1 MHNEVVDKLPDMAWT
16 ASVEGRLESVNQ
28 AWRNYAGRDLDA
40 HDEHA
45 WQALVHPDDLPALRR
60 GWEASRQSGVARDLQ
75 ARLRRHDG
83 VYRRFLLRAR
93 PLTNDRGE
101 PAGWCGQHIDIDDLL
116 PAPPVTVTR
125 ETQELIDSI
134 PALISL
140 MTPAGELECVN
151 RHNREYLGASF
162 DELRRW
168 TSSDT
173 IHPEDLPHALKAWKH
188 SVATG
193 EPYNFQQRVRGAD
206 GIYRWFHVRALP
218 HRDARGQIQRWFV
231 LKVDIDEQKRD
242 QALIA
247 QARESLARA
256 LEEVSVSEDRLRT
269 LIDAVPGFVWRT
281 GPDGSVE
288 FLNQRW
294 FDYTGMTPESA
305 AGVGWM
311 TAVHPDDAPALG
323 VYWQGLLE
331 AGSAGEFEARLR
343 RVDGSYRWFLIR
355 AVPQLD
361 ATGRVLKWY
370 GGNTDIHVRK
380 RAELL
385 LAGEKRLLGL
395 MAGGCALPQVL
406 QTLCELVQ
414 DNLEGSRCAITLV
427 APRHGRVAEA
437 TLRLQAGAAPHL
449 PVALQ
454 GTADGQPVGAQ
465 SSPQA
470 LAVLLGATVQV
481 DDLAGEVR
489 WPEWCRQA
497 REAGIQ
503 ALAATP
509 VVSTAGEVS
518 GILSVCFEQPHAT
531 DENQH
536 ALIAQFTHLA
546 SIAIDRARSEAAL
559 RQSEA
564 FLAKAQRISLTGTFS
579 WRVDNDEI
587 AWSEEIYR
595 LLDLQPGLTPSFA
608 LIFSRIHPDDRSTVE
623 DMLKRQRRDG
633 RDFEHEHRL
642 LLPNGSV
649 RHVHLVAQATREAD
663 GALLYIATAQD
674 VTQRRRAEE
683 TLNRTRAELAHVAR
697 VASLG
702 ALTASIAHEVN
713 QPLAG
718 IITNASTCLRML
730 GAQTP
735 NLEGARETARRT
747 IRDGNRA
754 ADVIKRLRALFTR
767 HEAVSEPV
775 DLNEATREVIAML
788 HNELQRNGVN
798 VLPALPEHLPTVVGD
813 RVQLQQVI
821 VNLILNAIDALGEV
835 HDRPRQLR
843 ISTGHD
849 LDASIFLAVRD
860 NGAGFA
866 AEDAGR
872 LFDAFFS
879 TKQAGMGIGLWVSR
893 SIIEHHAGR
902 VWATTHDGPGSTF
915 IFALPQ
921 ASAQSHAQGTHDQ
934 GAYDQGVYDQ
944 GTHDQPTEN
953 R

>member
-16 ASVEGRLESVNQ
+16 ATVDGRLESVNQ
-28 AWRNYAGRDLDA
+28 AWRTYAGRDLDPHA
-40 HDEHA
+40 EHA
-45 WQALVHPDDLPALRR
+45 WQALVHPSDLSALQH
-60 GWEASRQSGVARDLQ
+60 GWNAIRQSGAAHDLQ

-93 PLTNDRGE
+93 PLSNDLGE
-101 PAGWCGQHIDIDDLL
+101 LAGWCGQNIDIDDLL
-116 PAPPVTVTR
+116 PAPPLAVTR

-140 MTPAGELECVN
+140 MTPDGELECVN
-151 RHNREYLGASF
+151 RHNSDYLGASF

-173 IHPEDLPHALKAWKH
+173 IHPDDLPHALAAWKH
-188 SVATG
+188 SVASG
-193 EPYNFQQRVRGAD
+193 DPYNVQQRVRGAD
-206 GIYRWFHVRALP
+206 GLYRWFHVRALP
-218 HRDARGQIQRWFV
+218 HRDSEGRIQRWFV

-247 QARESLARA
+247 QAQTSLASA
-256 LEEVSVSEDRLRT
+256 LEEVSASEDRLRT

-281 GPDGSVE
+281 DPEGSVE

-294 FDYTGMTPESA
+294 FDYTGMTPEDA

-311 TAVHPDDAPALG
+311 TALHPEDASALG

-343 RVDGSYRWFLIR
+343 RFDGSYRWFLIR

-361 ATGRVLKWY
+361 AAGRVLKWY

-395 MAGGCALPQVL
+395 MASGCALPQVL
-406 QTLCELVQ
+406 ETLCELVEA
-414 DNLEGSRCAITLV
+414 NLDGSRCAITLV
-427 APRHGRVAEA
+427 APRHGRVPET
-437 TLRLQAGAAPHL
+437 TLRLQTGAAPHL
-449 PVALQ
+449 PAPL
-454 GTADGQPVGAQ
+454 GGGADGQPADPLG
-465 SSPQA
+465 SPQA
-470 LAVLLGATVQV
+470 QAALENASLQV
-481 DDLAGEVR
+481 DDLNEETR
-489 WPEWCRQA
+489 WPIWRQQV
-497 REAGIQ
+497 Q
-503 ALAATP
+503 AHGLRALTATP
-509 VVSTAGEVS
+509 VVSSGGEVS
-518 GILSVCFEQPHAT
+518 GILSVYFTQPVAME
-531 DENQH
+531 ENQR

-595 LLDLQPGLTPSFA
+595 LLDLQPGLVPSFE
-608 LIFSRIHPDDRSTVE
+608 LIFSRIHPDDRALVE
-623 DMLKRQRRDG
+623 EIFKRQRRDG

-642 LLPNGSV
+642 LLPGGVV

-674 VTQRRRAEE
+674 VTQRRLAEE

-713 QPLAG
+713 QPLSG

-730 GAQTP
+730 GAPTP

-754 ADVIKRLRALFTR
+754 ADVIKRLRALFAR
-767 HEAVSEPV
+767 HEAVSEQV

-788 HNELQRNGVN
+788 HNELQRHGVT
-798 VLPALPEHLPTVVGD
+798 VLPALHDELPTVSGD

-821 VNLILNAIDALGEV
+821 LNLILNAIDALGDV

-843 ISTGHD
+843 VSTGHD

-866 AEDAGR
+866 PEDAGR

-879 TKQAGMGIGLWVSR
+879 TKRSGMGIGLWVSR

-921 ASAQSHAQGTHDQ
+921 ASALSHAQDTP
-934 GAYDQGVYDQ
+934 
-944 GTHDQPTEN
+944 DQPTEN

>member
-28 AWRNYAGRDLDA
+28 AWRAYAGRNVDTLG
-40 HDEHA
+40 EHA
-45 WQALVHPDDLPALRR
+45 WQALVHPDDLPALQH
-60 GWEASRQSGVARDLQ
+60 GWRVIRQCGVAHDLQ

-93 PLTNDRGE
+93 PLTDELGAC
-101 PAGWCGQHIDIDDLL
+101 AGWCGQNIDIDDLL
-116 PAPPVTVTR
+116 PAAPAAI
-125 ETQELIDSI
+125 TQGTQDLIDSI

-173 IHPEDLPHALKAWKH
+173 IHPDDLPSALEAWTH

-218 HRDARGQIQRWFV
+218 HRDSDGRIQRWFV

-242 QALIA
+242 QVLIA
-247 QARESLARA
+247 QAQQSLARA
-256 LEEVSVSEDRLRT
+256 LGEVSASEDRLRT

-281 GPDGSVE
+281 DPDGSVE

-294 FDYTGMTPESA
+294 FDYTGMTAENA

-311 TAVHPDDAPALG
+311 TALHPDDAPALG

-343 RVDGSYRWFLIR
+343 RFDGSYRWFLIR

-361 ATGRVLKWY
+361 GAGRVLKWY

-380 RAELL
+380 CAELL

-406 QTLCELVQ
+406 QTLCELVEA
-414 DNLEGSRCAITLV
+414 NLEGSRCAVTLV
-427 APRHGRVAEA
+427 APRHGRSPEA

-449 PVALQ
+449 PESLQ
-454 GTADGQPVGAQ
+454 GGVDGQPLGAQ

-470 LAVLLGATVQV
+470 LAVLLGSMVRV

-489 WPEWCRQA
+489 WPEWRQQVQDC
-497 REAGIQ
+497 GLQ
-503 ALAATP
+503 ALAAMP
-509 VVSTAGEVS
+509 VVSTDGEAS
-518 GILSVCFEQPHAT
+518 GILSVYFTQPRAL
-531 DENQH
+531 DENLC
-536 ALIAQFTHLA
+536 ALIGQFTHLA

-595 LLDLQPGLTPSFA
+595 LLDLQPGLTPGFE
-608 LIFSRIHPDDRSTVE
+608 LIFSRIHPDDRATVE
-623 DMLKRQRRDG
+623 AMLRRQRRDG
-633 RDFEHEHRL
+633 CDFEHEHRL
-642 LLPNGSV
+642 LLPSGAV

-674 VTQRRRAEE
+674 VTQRRLAEE
-683 TLNRTRAELAHVAR
+683 TLHRTRAELAHVAR

-730 GAQTP
+730 GAETP

-754 ADVIKRLRALFTR
+754 ADVIKRLRSLFAR
-767 HEAVSEPV
+767 HEAVSEQV

-788 HNELQRNGVN
+788 HNELQRHGVT
-798 VLPALPEHLPTVVGD
+798 VLPALQEGLPAVSGD

-821 VNLILNAIDALGEV
+821 LNLILNAIDALSDV

-866 AEDAGR
+866 PEDAGR

-879 TKQAGMGIGLWVSR
+879 TKQTGMGIGLWVSR
-893 SIIEHHAGR
+893 SIIEHHTGR

-915 IFALPQ
+915 IFALPP
-921 ASAQSHAQGTHDQ
+921 ASPS
-934 GAYDQGVYDQ
+934 
-944 GTHDQPTEN
+944 HDQPMEI

>member
-1 MHNEVVDKLPDMAWT
+1 MHNDVVDKLPDMAWT
-16 ASVEGRLESVNQ
+16 ASAQGRLESVNQ
-28 AWRNYAGRDLDA
+28 AWRIYAGRGLDA
-40 HDEHA
+40 LGEHA
-45 WQALVHPDDLPALRR
+45 WQALVHPDDLSALQQ
-60 GWEASRQSGVARDLQ
+60 GWSVIRESGIPHDLQ

-83 VYRRFLLRAR
+83 TYRRFLLRAR
-93 PLTNDRGE
+93 PLGDNVGE
-101 PAGWCGQHIDIDDLL
+101 PTGWCGQNIDIEDLL
-116 PAPPVTVTR
+116 APPPTSVTR
-125 ETQELIDSI
+125 ETQDLIDSI

-151 RHNREYLGASF
+151 RHNSDYLGASF
-162 DELRRW
+162 EELRHW

-173 IHPEDLPHALKAWKH
+173 IHPDDLPCALAAWKH
-188 SVATG
+188 SVASG
-193 EPYNFQQRVRGAD
+193 DPYNFQQRVRGAD

-218 HRDARGQIQRWFV
+218 HRDNAGRIQRWFV
-231 LKVDIDEQKRD
+231 LKVDIDEQRRD
-242 QALIA
+242 QVLIA
-247 QARESLARA
+247 QAQKSLASA

-281 GPDGSVE
+281 DPDGSVE

-294 FDYTGMTPESA
+294 FDYTGMTPENA
-305 AGVGWM
+305 AGTGWM
-311 TAVHPDDAPALG
+311 TALHPDDAPALG

-343 RVDGSYRWFLIR
+343 RFDGSYRWFLIR

-361 ATGRVLKWY
+361 AAGRVLKWY

-395 MAGGCALPQVL
+395 MAGGCALSQVL
-406 QTLCELVQ
+406 ETLCELVEA
-414 DNLEGSRCAITLV
+414 NLEDSRCAITLV
-427 APRHGRVAEA
+427 APRHGRLPEA

-449 PVALQ
+449 PASLH
-454 GTADGQPVGAQ
+454 GGADGQPVDALN
-465 SSPQA
+465 SPQA
-470 LAVLLGATVQV
+470 RAALDNITLQI
-481 DDLAGEVR
+481 DDLAGETR
-489 WPEWCRQA
+489 WPAWRQRA
-497 REAGIQ
+497 QGCGLH

-509 VVSTAGEVS
+509 VVSTDGDVS
-518 GILSVCFEQPHAT
+518 GILSVYFTRPEAI
-531 DENQH
+531 DDNQR

-546 SIAIDRARSEAAL
+546 SIAIERARSEAAL

-595 LLDLQPGLTPSFA
+595 LLDLAPGLTPSFE
-608 LIFSRIHPDDRSTVE
+608 LIFSRIHPDDRATVE
-623 DMLKRQRRDG
+623 EMLKHQRRAG

-642 LLPNGSV
+642 LLPSGAV
-649 RHVHLVAQATREAD
+649 RHVHLVAQATRVAD

-674 VTQRRRAEE
+674 VTQRRLAEE
-683 TLNRTRAELAHVAR
+683 TLHRTRAELAHVAR

-754 ADVIKRLRALFTR
+754 ADVIKRLRALFAR
-767 HEAVSEPV
+767 HEAVSEEV
-775 DLNEATREVIAML
+775 DLNEAAREVIAML
-788 HNELQRNGVN
+788 HNELQRHGVT
-798 VLPALPEHLPTVVGD
+798 VVPTLQDELPTVSGD

-821 VNLILNAIDALGEV
+821 LNLILNAIDALGEV
-835 HDRPRQLR
+835 QDRPRQLR

-866 AEDAGR
+866 PEDAGR

-879 TKQAGMGIGLWVSR
+879 TKRSGMGIGLWVSR

-902 VWATTHDGPGSTF
+902 IWATTHDGPGSTF

-921 ASAQSHAQGTHDQ
+921 ALSPALSN
-934 GAYDQGVYDQ
+934 
-944 GTHDQPTEN
+944 HDQPTEIC
-953 R
+953 

>member
-1 MHNEVVDKLPDMAWT
+1 MHNEAFDKLPDMAWT
-16 ASVEGRLESVNQ
+16 ANLEGRLESVNQ
-28 AWRNYAGRDLDA
+28 AWRRYAGRDRDT
-40 HDEHA
+40 HGDDI
-45 WQALVHPDDLPALRR
+45 WQTLVHPADLPAVQQ
-60 GWEASRQSGVARDLQ
+60 GWSAIRQSGTPHDLQ

-83 VYRRFLLRAR
+83 IYRRFLLRAR
-93 PLTNDRGE
+93 ALTDDDG
-101 PAGWCGQHIDIDDLL
+101 ALVGWCGQNIDIDDLL
-116 PAPPVTVTR
+116 AAAPAAITQD
-125 ETQELIDSI
+125 TQEIIDSI
-134 PALISL
+134 PGLISL
-140 MTPAGELECVN
+140 MTPDGELECVN
-151 RHNREYLGASF
+151 RHNSDYLGASLE
-162 DELRRW
+162 ELRGW
-168 TSSDT
+168 TGSST
-173 IHPEDLPHALKAWKH
+173 LHPDDLPQALKAWQH
-188 SVATG
+188 SVASG
-193 EPYNFQQRVRGAD
+193 EPYNVQHRVRGAD
-206 GIYRWFHVRALP
+206 GVYRWFHVRALP
-218 HRDARGQIQRWFV
+218 HRDAAGRIQRWFV

-242 QALIA
+242 RALIA
-247 QARESLARA
+247 QARESLALALDEVRA
-256 LEEVSVSEDRLRT
+256 SEDRLRT

-281 GPDGSVE
+281 DPDGSVE

-294 FDYTGMTPESA
+294 FDYTGMSAEGA

-311 TAVHPDDAPALG
+311 SALHPEDAPALG
-323 VYWQGLLE
+323 AYWQGLLD
-331 AGSAGEFEARLR
+331 AGRAGEFEARLR
-343 RVDGSYRWFLIR
+343 RFDGSYRWFLIR

-361 ATGRVLKWY
+361 AAGCVLKWY
-370 GGNTDIHVRK
+370 GGNTDIHERK

-406 QTLCELVQ
+406 ATLCELVEA
-414 DNLEGSRCAITLV
+414 NLEDSRCAITLV
-427 APRHGRVAEA
+427 TPRHGCSPEA

-449 PVALQ
+449 PASLY
-454 GTADGQPVGAQ
+454 GGADGQPVEAQ

-470 LAVLLGATVQV
+470 QAALEKARVQV
-481 DDLAGEVR
+481 NDLDGETR
-489 WPEWCRQA
+489 WPDWRQQA
-497 REAGIQ
+497 RACGLR
-503 ALAATP
+503 ALAAIP
-509 VVSTAGEVS
+509 VVSNQGEVS
-518 GILSVCFEQPHAT
+518 GILSVYFTQPHAP
-531 DENQH
+531 DETQC
-536 ALIAQFTHLA
+536 ALVSQFTHLA

-595 LLDLQPGLTPSFA
+595 LLDLQPGLTPSFE
-608 LIFSRIHPDDRSTVE
+608 LIFSRIHPEDRATVQAL
-623 DMLKRQRRDG
+623 LKRQRRDG
-633 RDFEHEHRL
+633 CDFEHEHRL
-642 LLPNGSV
+642 LLPCGSV

-674 VTQRRRAEE
+674 VTQRRLAEE
-683 TLNRTRAELAHVAR
+683 TLHRTRAELAHVAR

-730 GAQTP
+730 GAPTP

-754 ADVIKRLRALFTR
+754 ADVIKRLRALFAR

-775 DLNEATREVIAML
+775 DLNEAAREVIAML
-788 HNELQRNGVN
+788 HNELQRHGVT
-798 VLPALPEHLPTVVGD
+798 VLPTLQQDLPAVSGD

-821 VNLILNAIDALGEV
+821 LNLILNAIDALGDV

-843 ISTGHD
+843 ISSGLD
-849 LDASIFLAVRD
+849 PDASIFLAVRD

-866 AEDAGR
+866 PADASR

-893 SIIEHHAGR
+893 SIVEHHAGR
-902 VWATTHDGPGSTF
+902 IWATTHDGPGATF
-915 IFALPQ
+915 IFALP
-921 ASAQSHAQGTHDQ
+921 HAQPIL
-934 GAYDQGVYDQ
+934 
-944 GTHDQPTEN
+944 DQPTEI

>member
-16 ASVEGRLESVNQ
+16 ASLDGCLASVNQ
-28 AWRNYAGRDLDA
+28 AWRAYAGRSPDA
-40 HDEHA
+40 LGEHA
-45 WQALVHPDDLPALRR
+45 WQALAHPDDLPALQH
-60 GWEASRQSGVARDLQ
+60 GWSAIRQSGVPQDLQ

-93 PLTNDRGE
+93 PLTDHHGE
-101 PAGWCGQHIDIDDLL
+101 PAGWCGQNIDIEDLL
-116 PAPPVTVTR
+116 PTAVTG

-151 RHNREYLGASF
+151 RHNSDYLGASLE
-162 DELRRW
+162 ELRHW
-168 TSSDT
+168 TTSDT
-173 IHPEDLPHALKAWKH
+173 LHPDDLPHALAAWKH
-188 SVATG
+188 SVASG
-193 EPYNFQQRVRGAD
+193 EPYNIQQRVRGAD
-206 GIYRWFHVRALP
+206 GLYRWFHVRALP
-218 HRDARGQIQRWFV
+218 HRDAQGNIQRWFV

-247 QARESLARA
+247 QAQQSLAHA
-256 LEEVSVSEDRLRT
+256 LEEVRDSEDRLRT

-281 GPDGSVE
+281 DPGGSVE

-294 FDYTGMTPESA
+294 FDYTGMTAESA

-311 TAVHPDDAPALG
+311 SALHPDDAPALG
-323 VYWQGLLE
+323 EYWQGLLA
-331 AGSAGEFEARLR
+331 AGRAGEFEARLR
-343 RVDGSYRWFLIR
+343 RFDGSYRWFLIR

-361 ATGRVLKWY
+361 AAGRVLKWY
-370 GGNTDIHVRK
+370 GGNTDIDVRK

-406 QTLCELVQ
+406 ETLCELVEA
-414 DNLEGSRCAITLV
+414 NLEGSRCAITLV
-427 APRHGRVAEA
+427 APRRGRQAEA
-437 TLRLQAGAAPHL
+437 APRLQAGAAPHL
-449 PVALQ
+449 PAALC
-454 GTADGQPVGAQ
+454 GIVDGQPSEALG
-465 SSPQA
+465 SPQTQ
-470 LAVLLGATVQV
+470 AVLEKATVQI
-481 DDLAGEVR
+481 DHLGHDGR
-489 WPEWCRQA
+489 WPAWRQRA
-497 REAGIQ
+497 LGCGLY

-509 VVSTAGEVS
+509 VISTDGEVS
-518 GILSVCFEQPHAT
+518 GVLSVYFTRPPAT
-531 DENQH
+531 DEAQR

-546 SIAIDRARSEAAL
+546 SIAIERSRSEAAL

-587 AWSEEIYR
+587 ACSEEIYR
-595 LLDLQPGLTPSFA
+595 LLELEPGLTPSFE
-608 LIFSRIHPDDRSTVE
+608 LIFSRVHPDDRATLQALLE
-623 DMLKRQRRDG
+623 RQRVQRG
-633 RDFEHEHRL
+633 DFEHEHRL
-642 LLPNGSV
+642 LLPGAVV

-674 VTQRRRAEE
+674 VTQRRLAEE
-683 TLNRTRAELAHVAR
+683 TLSRTRAELAHVAR

-754 ADVIKRLRALFTR
+754 ADVIKRLRALFAR

-775 DLNEATREVIAML
+775 DLNEAAREVIAML
-788 HNELQRNGVN
+788 HNELQRHGVT
-798 VLPALPEHLPTVVGD
+798 VLPTLTQALPAVDGD

-821 VNLILNAIDALGEV
+821 LNLILNAIDALGEV

-866 AEDAGR
+866 PEDAGR

-902 VWATTHDGPGSTF
+902 IWATTHDGPGATF
-915 IFALPQ
+915 LFALPQ
-921 ASAQSHAQGTHDQ
+921 AGPAHDQ
-934 GAYDQGVYDQ
+934 S
-944 GTHDQPTEN
+944 TEIC
-953 R
+953 

>member
-28 AWRNYAGRDLDA
+28 AWRLYAGRAPDA
-40 HDEHA
+40 LGEHA
-45 WQALVHPDDLPALRR
+45 WQALVHPDDLPALQHA
-60 GWEASRQSGVARDLQ
+60 WSAIRQSGVAHDLQ

-93 PLTNDRGE
+93 PLTNDLDE
-101 PAGWCGQHIDIDDLL
+101 PTGWCGQSIDIEDLL
-116 PAPPVTVTR
+116 PAPPLTVTR
-125 ETQELIDSI
+125 ETQDLIDSI

-140 MTPAGELECVN
+140 MTPTGELECVN

-173 IHPEDLPHALKAWKH
+173 IHPEDLPCALAAWKH
-188 SVATG
+188 SVASG
-193 EPYNFQQRVRGAD
+193 DPYNFQQRVRGAD
-206 GIYRWFHVRALP
+206 GIYRWFHVRGLP
-218 HRDARGQIQRWFV
+218 HRDAEGRIQRWFV
-231 LKVDIDEQKRD
+231 LKVDIDEQRRD

-247 QARESLARA
+247 QAQKSLAQA

-281 GPDGSVE
+281 DPGGSVE

-311 TAVHPDDAPALG
+311 TALHPEDAPALG

-343 RVDGSYRWFLIR
+343 RFDGSYRWFLIR

-361 ATGRVLKWY
+361 AAGRVLKWY

-406 QTLCELVQ
+406 ETLCQLVEA
-414 DNLEGSRCAITLV
+414 NLEGSRCAITLV
-427 APRHGRVAEA
+427 APRHGRLPEA

-449 PVALQ
+449 PTSMYG
-454 GTADGQPVGAQ
+454 GTDGQPVDAL

-470 LAVLLGATVQV
+470 QAVLGNATVQI
-481 DDLAGEVR
+481 DDLDGETR
-489 WPEWCRQA
+489 WPAWRQHA
-497 REAGIQ
+497 QACGLR
-503 ALAATP
+503 ALAAIP
-509 VVSTAGEVS
+509 VVSNHGEVS
-518 GILSVCFEQPHAT
+518 GILSVYFGQPQKVA
-531 DENQH
+531 ENQC
-536 ALIAQFTHLA
+536 ALISQFTHLA

-595 LLDLQPGLTPSFA
+595 LLDLQPGLTPGFD
-608 LIFSRIHPDDRSTVE
+608 LIFSRIHPDDRATVE
-623 DMLKRQRRDG
+623 AMLRRQRRDG
-633 RDFEHEHRL
+633 CDFEHEHRL
-642 LLPNGSV
+642 LLPSGAV

-674 VTQRRRAEE
+674 VTQRRLAEE
-683 TLNRTRAELAHVAR
+683 TLHRTRAELAHVAR

-713 QPLAG
+713 QPLSG

-754 ADVIKRLRALFTR
+754 ADVIKRLRALFAR
-767 HEAVSEPV
+767 HETVSEQV

-788 HNELQRNGVN
+788 HNELQRHGVT
-798 VLPALPEHLPTVVGD
+798 VLPTLQEGLPAVSGD

-821 VNLILNAIDALGEV
+821 LNLILNAIDALDEV

-849 LDASIFLAVRD
+849 LDTSIFLAVRD

-866 AEDAGR
+866 PEDAGR

-879 TKQAGMGIGLWVSR
+879 TKQSGMGIGLWVSR

-921 ASAQSHAQGTHDQ
+921 ALTPAPTS
-934 GAYDQGVYDQ
+934 
-944 GTHDQPTEN
+944 HDQPTEIC
-953 R
+953 

>member
-16 ASVEGRLESVNQ
+16 ASVEGRLECVNQ
-28 AWRNYAGRDLDA
+28 AWRLYAGRAPDTLG
-40 HDEHA
+40 EHA
-45 WQALVHPDDLPALRR
+45 WQALVHPDDLPALQH
-60 GWEASRQSGVARDLQ
+60 GWSVIRQTGVAHDLQ
-75 ARLRRHDG
+75 ARLRRHDD

-93 PLTNDRGE
+93 PLTNDLGE
-101 PAGWCGQHIDIDDLL
+101 PAGWCGQNIDIEDLL
-116 PAPPVTVTR
+116 PAPPLTVTR
-125 ETQELIDSI
+125 ETQDLIDSI

-151 RHNREYLGASF
+151 RHNREYLGATF

-173 IHPEDLPHALKAWKH
+173 IHPDDLPSALAAWKH
-188 SVATG
+188 SVASG
-193 EPYNFQQRVRGAD
+193 DPYNFQQRVRGAD

-218 HRDARGQIQRWFV
+218 HRDSAGRIQRWFV
-231 LKVDIDEQKRD
+231 LKVDIDEQRRD

-247 QARESLARA
+247 QAQKSLASA

-281 GPDGSVE
+281 DPGGSVE

-311 TAVHPDDAPALG
+311 TALHPEDAPALG
-323 VYWQGLLE
+323 IYWQGLLE

-343 RVDGSYRWFLIR
+343 RFDGSYRWFLIR

-361 ATGRVLKWY
+361 AAGRVLKWY

-406 QTLCELVQ
+406 ETLCELVEA
-414 DNLEGSRCAITLV
+414 NLEGSRCAITLV
-427 APRHGRVAEA
+427 APRHGRLPEA

-449 PVALQ
+449 PVAMY
-454 GTADGQPVGAQ
+454 GGADGQPVSPQ

-470 LAVLLGATVQV
+470 LAVLLGATVKI
-481 DDLAGEVR
+481 DDLQREAR
-489 WPEWCRQA
+489 WPVWQQQA
-497 REAGIQ
+497 QASGLR
-503 ALAATP
+503 ALAAMP
-509 VVSTAGEVS
+509 VVANHGEVS
-518 GILSVCFEQPHAT
+518 GILSVYFGQAQT
-531 DENQH
+531 LDENQC
-536 ALIAQFTHLA
+536 ALIGQFTHLA

-595 LLDLQPGLTPSFA
+595 LLDLQPGLTPGFD
-608 LIFSRIHPDDRSTVE
+608 LIFSRIHPDDRATVE
-623 DMLKRQRRDG
+623 EMLRRQRRDG
-633 RDFEHEHRL
+633 CDFEHEHRL
-642 LLPNGSV
+642 LLPSGAV

-674 VTQRRRAEE
+674 VTQRRLAEE
-683 TLNRTRAELAHVAR
+683 TLHRTRAELAHVAR

-713 QPLAG
+713 QPLSG

-730 GAQTP
+730 GAETP

-754 ADVIKRLRALFTR
+754 ADVIKRLRALFAR
-767 HEAVSEPV
+767 HEAVSEQV

-788 HNELQRNGVN
+788 HNELQRHGVT
-798 VLPALPEHLPTVVGD
+798 VLPTLQEELPAVSGD

-821 VNLILNAIDALGEV
+821 LNLILNAIDALDEV

-866 AEDAGR
+866 PEDAGR

-879 TKQAGMGIGLWVSR
+879 TKQSGMGIGLWVSR

-921 ASAQSHAQGTHDQ
+921 ALSPALP
-934 GAYDQGVYDQ
+934 
-944 GTHDQPTEN
+944 THDQPTEIC
-953 R
+953 

>member
-28 AWRNYAGRDLDA
+28 AWRAYAGRDLDA
-40 HDEHA
+40 HGEPA
-45 WQALVHPDDLPALRR
+45 WQALVHPEDLPALEH
-60 GWEASRQSGVARDLQ
+60 GWNAIRQSGVPRDLQ

-83 VYRRFLLRAR
+83 VYRRFLLRSRA
-93 PLTNDRGE
+93 LTDNLGE
-101 PAGWCGQHIDIDDLL
+101 AVGWCGQNIDIEGLL
-116 PAPPVTVTR
+116 PAPPATVTR
-125 ETQELIDSI
+125 ETQDLIDSI

-151 RHNREYLGASF
+151 RHNSDYLGASLE
-162 DELRRW
+162 ELRHW

-173 IHPEDLPHALKAWKH
+173 IHPDDLPHALTAWKH
-188 SVATG
+188 SVTSG

-206 GIYRWFHVRALP
+206 GLYRWFHVRGLP
-218 HRDARGQIQRWFV
+218 HRDAQGQIQRWFV
-231 LKVDIDEQKRD
+231 LKVDIDEQRRD

-247 QARESLARA
+247 QAQQSLAQA
-256 LEEVSVSEDRLRT
+256 LEEVSASEDRLRT

-281 GPDGSVE
+281 DPDGSVE

-294 FDYTGMTPESA
+294 FDYTGMTPENA

-311 TAVHPDDAPALG
+311 TALHPEDAPALG
-323 VYWQGLLE
+323 AYWQGLLE

-343 RVDGSYRWFLIR
+343 RFDGSYRWFLIR

-361 ATGRVLKWY
+361 AAGRVLKWY

-385 LAGEKRLLGL
+385 LAGEKRLLSL

-406 QTLCELVQ
+406 ETLCQLVEANVE
-414 DNLEGSRCAITLV
+414 DSRCAITLV
-427 APRHGRVAEA
+427 APRHGRSPDSA
-437 TLRLQAGAAPHL
+437 LRLQAGASAHL
-449 PVALQ
+449 PAAVYGGADIQPADAL
-454 GTADGQPVGAQ
+454 D
-465 SSPQA
+465 SPQA
-470 LAVLLGATVQV
+470 QVALENTTLQV
-481 DDLAGEVR
+481 DDLHGETR
-489 WPEWCRQA
+489 WPAWRQ
-497 REAGIQ
+497 Q
-503 ALAATP
+503 AQACGLHALVATP
-509 VVSTAGEVS
+509 VVSTLGEVS
-518 GILSVCFEQPHAT
+518 GILSVCFTRAAAA
-531 DENQH
+531 DENQR

-595 LLDLQPGLTPSFA
+595 LLDLQPGLAPSFE
-608 LIFSRIHPDDRSTVE
+608 LIFSRIHPDDRARVE
-623 DMLKRQRRDG
+623 ELLKRQRRDG

-642 LLPNGSV
+642 LLPGGAV
-649 RHVHLVAQATREAD
+649 RHVHLVAQATRNAD

-674 VTQRRRAEE
+674 VTQRRLAEE
-683 TLNRTRAELAHVAR
+683 TLHRTRAELAHVAR

-713 QPLAG
+713 QPLSG

-754 ADVIKRLRALFTR
+754 ADVIKRLRALFAR
-767 HEAVSEPV
+767 HEAVNEQV
-775 DLNEATREVIAML
+775 DLNEATAEVIAML
-788 HNELQRNGVN
+788 HNELQRHAVT
-798 VLPALPEHLPTVVGD
+798 VLPTLQDGLPAVSGD

-821 VNLILNAIDALGEV
+821 LNLVLNAIDALGEV

-849 LDASIFLAVRD
+849 LDASPFLAVRD

-902 VWATTHDGPGSTF
+902 IWATTHDGPGSTF
-915 IFALPQ
+915 IFALPP
-921 ASAQSHAQGTHDQ
+921 AN
-934 GAYDQGVYDQ
+934 
-944 GTHDQPTEN
+944 HDQPTEN